1 MSSQKAFVVSVIRPL
16 WEQAILEGKG
26 LSRNLENSRRKSD
39 KLEKNYSSTLK
50 VPIKTLTAKQTQ
62 LSDICV
68 DKTSPSFFNFKW
80 QIYDAVWGSSQLLRF
95 WIKINGM
102 VKGVKWKLF
111 CHSVQIVLPSTYHV
125 KCMKRGHEY
134 ECTVSFPSRLV
145 CSNFEATIFNF
156 GKRAF
161 WWQVTRCK
169 RKERE
174 NKNHLN

>member
-68 DKTSPSFFNFKW
+68 DKTSPSFFNFK
-80 QIYDAVWGSSQLLRF
+80 
-95 WIKINGM
+95 
-102 VKGVKWKLF
+102 
-111 CHSVQIVLPSTYHV
+111 
-125 KCMKRGHEY
+125 
-134 ECTVSFPSRLV
+134 
-145 CSNFEATIFNF
+145 
-156 GKRAF
+156 
-161 WWQVTRCK
+161 
-169 RKERE
+169 
-174 NKNHLN
+174 